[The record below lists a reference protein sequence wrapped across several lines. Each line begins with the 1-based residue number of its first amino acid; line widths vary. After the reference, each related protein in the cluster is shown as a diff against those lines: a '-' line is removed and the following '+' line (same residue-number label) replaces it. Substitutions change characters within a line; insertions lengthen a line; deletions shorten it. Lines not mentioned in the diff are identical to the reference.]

1 MEVKMDKGGFTE
13 NYKGWNIFHY
23 NTGQTVPVCYWIL
36 SKNNSSNI
44 WLSGDKSLE
53 EVRDYVD
60 KMEGF
65 ENTKIVFNIKG
76 EVNV

>member
-1 MEVKMDKGGFTE
+1 
-13 NYKGWNIFHY
+13 
-23 NTGQTVPVCYWIL
+23 
-36 SKNNSSNI
+36 
-44 WLSGDKSLE
+44 LSGDKSLE